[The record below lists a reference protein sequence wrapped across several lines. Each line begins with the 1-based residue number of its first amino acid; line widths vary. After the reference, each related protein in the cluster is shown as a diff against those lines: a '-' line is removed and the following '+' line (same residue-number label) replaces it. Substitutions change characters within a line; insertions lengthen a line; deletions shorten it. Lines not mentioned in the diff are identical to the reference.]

1 MNLKHRHAFMIF
13 VTLNRPYDFQEDDLR
28 LIFEVGKY
36 RFEAVLLNDLLD
48 ILKNKYRYSKT
59 FNSIFERV

>member
-1 MNLKHRHAFMIF
+1 MIF

-48 ILKNKYRYSKT
+48 ILKI
-59 FNSIFERV
+59 SIDIQKLLTLSLKELNH